1 MCGGELVGDPSLQI
15 TGAASLGEAVPGEI
29 SFYSDPRYGTLLR
42 KTRASAVFV
51 PPDFAESIATAQIR
65 VANPIKIF
73 EQVVLK
79 VAPKPNAFA
88 GGLHPSAVVDPS
100 ARQIGRASRRESGR
114 S

>member
-29 SFYSDPRYGTLLR
+29 SFYSNPRYGTLLR

-65 VANPIKIF
+65 VANPIKVL
-73 EQVVLK
+73 EQIVLK
-79 VAPKPNAFA
+79 CAPQPIAIA
-88 GGLHPSAVVDPS
+88 ASIHSS
-100 ARQIGRASRRESGR
+100 TARQP
-114 S
+114 

>member
-42 KTRASAVFV
+42 KTRASAVFA

-65 VANPIKIF
+65 VANPLKVF
-73 EQVVLK
+73 EQDVLK
-79 VAPKPNAFA
+79 FAPKPIASAA
-88 GGLHPSAVVDPS
+88 GMQPCAIVDRSAGLGERVSIQPY
-100 ARQIGRASRRESGR
+100 
-114 S
+114 